1 MYLVDTN
8 VWLERF
14 LEQER
19 AGEVRDFLDQTPSD
33 RLCLTDFALH
43 SIGIVLT
50 RLGKPEAFV
59 RFVQDTLLDGAV
71 SLVRLDPE
79 DMQALVAIM
88 GQYRLDFD
96 DAYQY
101 RAAEKYGLVV
111 VSFDSDFDRTA
122 LGRKTPAQ
130 ALQER

>member
-14 LEQER
+14 LEQAKAE
-19 AGEVRDFLDQTPSD
+19 EVREFLDRTPSD
-33 RLCLTDFALH
+33 QLCLTDFALH
-43 SIGIVLT
+43 SIGIVLA

-59 RFVQDTLLDGAV
+59 LFVRDTLLDGAV

-79 DMQALVAIM
+79 DMQALVGIM
-88 GQYRLDFD
+88 EQYRLDFD

-101 RAAEKYGLVV
+101 KAAEKYGLVL
-111 VSFDSDFDRTA
+111 VSFDSDFDRTT
-122 LGRKTPAQ
+122 LGRKTPEQ
-130 ALQER
+130 VLQER